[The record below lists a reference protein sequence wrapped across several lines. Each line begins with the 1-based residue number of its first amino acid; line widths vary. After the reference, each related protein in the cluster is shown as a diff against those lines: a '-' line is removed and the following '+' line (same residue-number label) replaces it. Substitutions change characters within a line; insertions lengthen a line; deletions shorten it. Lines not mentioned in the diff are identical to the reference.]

1 MLQHASSG
9 PRASDTR
16 PVPRWALLGL
26 LLLAAIGLVACQ
38 IIEARTRYAVEI
50 VAEGQTWDDA
60 SLDTIL
66 DALSRLPPHVV
77 KRLGSRHY
85 GRLHVLSNTRSLTM
99 SGWMPYP
106 NGANF
111 YTNQGG
117 QNQLV
122 LYPNQGVLTVLHE
135 LGHAYQMRL
144 IPDGKYAWVF
154 FQVEMR
160 DFMAATGWQ
169 LLSSDEEVA
178 RASEIYELRFSYD
191 GPQIWQTLSNH
202 DPTEDYANSFAL
214 YFLDPERLR
223 ELSPLRYEWMRQ
235 HVATDER

>member
-9 PRASDTR
+9 PRVTATR
-16 PVPRWALLGL
+16 PLLCWALLAL
-26 LLLAAIGLVACQ
+26 LLLAAVGLAACQ

-50 VAEGQTWDDA
+50 VSDGQTWDDA

-66 DALSRLPPHVV
+66 DALDRLPPHVV

-85 GRLHVLSNTRSLTM
+85 GRLHVLSNPRSLTL

-106 NGANF
+106 DGANF

-122 LYPNQGVLTVLHE
+122 LYPNQGVLTILHE

-144 IPDGKYAWVF
+144 VPAGKYAWVF
-154 FQVEMR
+154 FQAEMR

-169 LLSSDEEVA
+169 LLNSDEEIA
-178 RASEIYELRFSYD
+178 RASEIYELRFSHD
-191 GPQIWQTLSNH
+191 GPQIWTTLSNP
-202 DPTEDYANSFAL
+202 DPAEDYANSFAL
-214 YFLDPERLR
+214 YFFDPDRLR
-223 ELSPLRYEWMRQ
+223 ELSPARYDWMRQ
-235 HVATDER
+235 HVATDDR

>member
-1 MLQHASSG
+1 MVQQASSQH
-9 PRASDTR
+9 RVTDTH
-16 PVPRWALLGL
+16 PVPRRALLAL
-26 LLLAAIGLVACQ
+26 LLFAAIGLAACQ
-38 IIEARTRYAVEI
+38 IIEARAKYSVEI
-50 VAEGQTWDDA
+50 VSQGQTWDDT

-66 DALSRLPPHVV
+66 DALSRLPDHVV
-77 KRLGSRHY
+77 KRLGSRYY
-85 GRLHVLSNTRSLTM
+85 GRLHVLSNARSLTL

-111 YTNQGG
+111 YTNEGG

-144 IPDGKYAWVF
+144 VPAGRYAWVF
-154 FQVEMR
+154 FQAEMR

-178 RASEIYELRFSYD
+178 RASEIYELSFSYD
-191 GPQIWQTLSNH
+191 GPQIWETLSNF

-214 YFLDPERLR
+214 YFFDPERLR
-223 ELSPLRYEWMRQ
+223 ELSPVRYDWMRQ
-235 HVATDER
+235 NVATDER